1 MGDFIENKKEYI
13 EYFNEYFDS
22 IKKAYKEGTEYT
34 FRTALENLFNAV
46 KPEKS
51 LNVYQEPKKKKG
63 DEGKP
68 DFKVFK
74 NGLLVGYV
82 ETKPIGMNL
91 EEIIDKNS
99 ESRETKQL
107 YTYLTVSPTLILS
120 NYTDFVLFQNGTK
133 VKTISLFD
141 IRDKTLDANKISEI
155 SELFSLFFLT
165 KPQEV
170 KSPESLSVLLANRT
184 KIFRSFVNE
193 VLESNKS
200 SAFKERLVGTGGL
213 YELFKETLIEDLKL
227 DEFADA
233 YAQTITFG
241 LLLARLNSTS
251 TIDEKT
257 ALNFIPKSIGAL
269 RELFDTIDIE
279 EIPEDISWIIS
290 AIIDILNSVDKKRFD
305 EILSFKKTY
314 DYEDPYVYFYEKF
327 LAEYDKTKR
336 KAKGV
341 YYTPIPVVWFIIKS
355 INKLLKN
362 NFKVDGLKDSE
373 VTVLDFATGTG
384 TFLLEAFKN
393 AIEETDEG
401 SRPRLIKEHLLKNF
415 YGFEY
420 LIAPY
425 AIAHLKLSQFMK
437 DNSYQL
443 EDNERINVYLTN
455 TLDNDIHKRYALFPK
470 ISSEGT
476 EAYEIKQKK
485 PILVVMGNPPYSNFS
500 RNKGWI
506 DDLIKTY
513 KEGLEER
520 KTNLDDDY
528 IKFLRYAQWKIE
540 QTGKGI
546 IGVITNN
553 SYLDGITHREMR
565 HKLLQTFD
573 KIYILNLHG
582 NKRKGETD
590 KNVFDIKVGVA
601 IALFV
606 KLEKPTK
613 EKEVYYFSI
622 TEDGKATTREE
633 KYKFLLDNEYS
644 KLDWTTLNS
653 KAPNYWF
660 VRKNETVPR
669 GYGDAIS
676 IVDIFKQYNSG
687 IQTKRDTITIRNSP
701 EELIIVLTDLI
712 NLENEEFR
720 EKYRLPQDGR
730 DWAIAKVKQDIIED
744 IQTIIQKK
752 IKTATEITSQDWE
765 EIKKARIFRI
775 LYRPFDIKYTYF
787 FNKSRS
793 FVAYPRYEIMKH
805 LIGKENIA
813 LTFSRS
819 WDVKNQ
825 WSGVSISENLVDIHY
840 IGSQTYVAPL
850 YLSEI
855 KKENQ
860 KQISKDNSNEKSIE
874 KKYATCNFTNSFDKF
889 ISGKYSFAPE
899 PTEIFSYIYAILNSP
914 MYREKYFEQLKTAY
928 PKIPFVDDNTT
939 FKKLS
944 SLGQK
949 LIDLHLL
956 KIGKIDAKVAEFKEK
971 GGDRIEKLSYDSKT
985 NRVYINKTQYFDN
998 ISEPI
1003 WNFEIGGYQV
1013 LHKWLS
1019 GRKGTILSYEGQMQF
1034 KKIVY
1039 SLSETIKIMEEIDKV
1054 YTKLD

>member
-1 MGDFIENKKEYI
+1 MKE
-13 EYFNEYFDS
+13 
-22 IKKAYKEGTEYT
+22 
-34 FRTALENLFNAV
+34 
-46 KPEKS
+46 
-51 LNVYQEPKKKKG
+51 

-82 ETKPIGMNL
+82 ETKRIGTNL

-99 ESRETKQL
+99 GSRETKQL

-133 VKTISLFD
+133 VKAISLFD
-141 IRDKTLDANKISEI
+141 IKDKTLDANKISEI

-170 KSPESLSVLLANRT
+170 KSPESLSVLLADRT

-193 VLESNKS
+193 VLESNKPS
-200 SAFKERLVGTGGL
+200 LFRERLVGTGGL
-213 YELFKETLIEDLKL
+213 YELFKETLIEDLTL

-269 RELFDTIDIE
+269 RELFNTIDIE
-279 EIPEDISWIIS
+279 EIPENISWIIS

-341 YYTPIPVVWFIIKS
+341 YYTPIPIVWFIIKS

-393 AIEETDEG
+393 AIEETDKG
-401 SRPRLIKEHLLKNF
+401 SQPRLIKEHLLKNF

-485 PILVVMGNPPYSNFS
+485 PILVVIGNPPYSNFS

-633 KYKFLLDNEYS
+633 KYNFLLDNEYS
-644 KLDWTTLNS
+644 KLDWVMLNPI
-653 KAPNYWF
+653 APNYWF

-669 GYGDAIS
+669 EYSDAIS
-676 IVDIFKQYNSG
+676 IVDIFKQYSSG
-687 IQTKRDTITIRNSP
+687 IES
-701 EELIIVLTDLI
+701 
-712 NLENEEFR
+712 
-720 EKYRLPQDGR
+720 GR
-730 DWAIAKVKQDIIED
+730 DDILIDFNKERLITKTKD
-744 IQTIIQKK
+744 ILDNTNEQYIRDKYGIVDTSGWTLKRYKKATYEEKK
-752 IKTATEITSQDWE
+752 IQ
-765 EIKKARIFRI
+765 RIN
-775 LYRPFDIKYTYF
+775 YRPFDI
-787 FNKSRS
+787 
-793 FVAYPRYEIMKH
+793 RYIFYDNAAVKRDRYSVMKH

-813 LTFSRS
+813 LTFSRN
-819 WDVKNQ
+819 WDVKNR
-825 WSGVSISENLVDIHY
+825 WSGVSISENVVDKHY

-855 KKENQ
+855 KKKNQ
-860 KQISKDNSNEKSIE
+860 KQISKDNSSEKSIE

-889 ISGKYSFAPE
+889 ISGKYSFVPE
-899 PTEIFSYIYAILNSP
+899 PMEIFSYIYAILNSP

-928 PKIPFVDDNTT
+928 PKIPFVDDGTR
-939 FKKLS
+939 FMKLS
-944 SLGQK
+944 SLGQQ

-956 KIGKIDAKVAEFKEK
+956 RIGKIDVKVAEFKEK
-971 GGDRIEKLSYDSKT
+971 GDDRIEKVSYDSKT

-1019 GRKGTILSYEGQMQF
+1019 GRKGTILSYEDQMQF